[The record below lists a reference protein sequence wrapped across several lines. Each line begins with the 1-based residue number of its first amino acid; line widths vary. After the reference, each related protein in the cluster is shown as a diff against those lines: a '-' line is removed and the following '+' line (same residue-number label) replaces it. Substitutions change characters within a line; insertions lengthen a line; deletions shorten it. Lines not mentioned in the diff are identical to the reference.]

1 MVFPRAVLDKT
12 LVPQLDLQ
20 LEAHLVEFFFF
31 LPPFWMWESVVQA
44 VQFALGSASCCWA
57 LVYYC
62 FFAFYTPGRPP
73 SSGAHWSVKQS
84 KLQSSHSLTASL
96 QAESR
101 QAGWQERLLQNFSKS
116 KTTPRKYTV
125 FGPQDSPLWCWR
137 FCPQEPQSERVSVIR
152 YGLFMYLNARVEE
165 RGL

>member
-20 LEAHLVEFFFF
+20 LEAHLVEFFF
-31 LPPFWMWESVVQA
+31 PPFWMWESVVQA
-44 VQFALGSASCCWA
+44 VQFAMGSASCCWA

-116 KTTPRKYTV
+116 KTTPESILFFDRRTPHCGVGDFALRNLNLKEFLLLDMVYLAYV
-125 FGPQDSPLWCWR
+125 FSCLR
-137 FCPQEPQSERVSVIR
+137 
-152 YGLFMYLNARVEE
+152 
-165 RGL
+165 